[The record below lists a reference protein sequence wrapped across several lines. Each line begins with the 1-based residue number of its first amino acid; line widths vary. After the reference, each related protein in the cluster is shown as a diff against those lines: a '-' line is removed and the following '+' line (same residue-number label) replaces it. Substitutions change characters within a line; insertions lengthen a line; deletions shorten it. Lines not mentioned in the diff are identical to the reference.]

1 MPSWLQRHPD
11 RITLALRVQ
20 PRASRDEVAGIHG
33 DRLKVRI
40 SAPPVDG
47 AANRH
52 LCRYLADLFDVP
64 AASVRL
70 VRGESG
76 RDKTVEVAG
85 AIALPGPIAALARG
99 SLPDSGS

>member
-1 MPSWLQRHPD
+1 VPSWLQRHPD

-85 AIALPGPIAALARG
+85 ATALPGPLAALARG

>member
-1 MPSWLQRHPD
+1 MPAWLQRHPD
-11 RITLALRVQ
+11 RITLSLRVQ
-20 PRASRDEVAGIHG
+20 PRAARDEVAGLHG
-33 DRLKVRI
+33 DRLKLRI
-40 SAPPVDG
+40 AAPPVDG

-64 AASVRL
+64 AARVRL

-85 AIALPGPIAALARG
+85 VAALPASLAALAAG
-99 SLPDSGS
+99 DEP

>member
-1 MPSWLQRHPD
+1 MPAWLQRHPD
-11 RITLALRVQ
+11 RVTLSLRVQ
-20 PRASRDEVAGIHG
+20 PRASRDEVAGLHG
-33 DRLKVRI
+33 DRLKLRI

-52 LCRYLADLFDVP
+52 LCRYIADLFGVP
-64 AASVRL
+64 AARVRL

-85 AIALPGPIAALARG
+85 ATSLPEPLAALARATG
-99 SLPDSGS
+99 APDPG

>member
-20 PRASRDEVAGIHG
+20 PRASRDEVAGLHG

-52 LCRYLADLFDVP
+52 LCRYLADLFEVP

-70 VRGESG
+70 IRGETG
-76 RDKTVEVAG
+76 RDKTVEVTGTRVLPAPLAELAQEPAG
-85 AIALPGPIAALARG
+85 ARDP
-99 SLPDSGS
+99 

>member
-1 MPSWLQRHPD
+1 MPAWLQRRPG
-11 RITLALRVQ
+11 RITLSLRVQ

-33 DRLKVRI
+33 DRLKLRI
-40 SAPPVDG
+40 TAPPVDG

-52 LCRYLADLFDVP
+52 LCRFLADLFGVP

-76 RDKTVEVAG
+76 RDKTVEVSG
-85 AIALPGPIAALARG
+85 ADGLPPSLAALLPGRDG
-99 SLPDSGS
+99 SLR

>member
-1 MPSWLQRHPD
+1 M
-11 RITLALRVQ
+11 ILALRVQ

-40 SAPPVDG
+40 CAPPVDG

-70 VRGESG
+70 IRGESG
-76 RDKTVEVAG
+76 RDKTVEVTG
-85 AIALPGPIAALARG
+85 ARVLPGPLAALAHEAGTADG
-99 SLPDSGS
+99 S

>member
-1 MPSWLQRHPD
+1 MPAWLQRHPD
-11 RITLALRVQ
+11 RITLSLRVQ

-33 DRLKVRI
+33 DRLRVRI

-52 LCRYLADLFDVP
+52 LCRYLAGLFGVP

-85 AIALPGPIAALARG
+85 VSVLPDPLAALARIPG
-99 SLPDSGS
+99 PAGGA

>member
-1 MPSWLQRHPD
+1 VSSWLQRYPD
-11 RITLALRVQ
+11 RVILALRVQ

-40 SAPPVDG
+40 CAPPVDG

-70 VRGESG
+70 IRGESG
-76 RDKTVEVAG
+76 RDKTVEVTG
-85 AIALPGPIAALARG
+85 ARVLPGPLATLAHETGAADG
-99 SLPDSGS
+99 S

>member
-1 MPSWLQRHPD
+1 MSAWLQRHPD

-20 PRASRDEVAGIHG
+20 PRAARDEVAGLHG

-47 AANRH
+47 TANRH
-52 LCRYLADLFDVP
+52 LCRYLAGLFGVP
-64 AASVRL
+64 ASSVRL
-70 VRGESG
+70 VRGEKG

-85 AIALPGPIAALARG
+85 TTE
-99 SLPDSGS
+99 LPDSLAALDGAAVQARGA

>member
-1 MPSWLQRHPD
+1 M
-11 RITLALRVQ
+11 
-20 PRASRDEVAGIHG
+20 AGVHG
-33 DRLKVRI
+33 DRLKLRI

-52 LCRYLADLFDVP
+52 LCRYLAELFDVP

-70 VRGESG
+70 VRGERG

-85 AIALPGPIAALARG
+85 AALLPETLASLARG
-99 SLPDSGS
+99 RGRESGR

>member
-1 MPSWLQRHPD
+1 MPSWLQRYPD

-20 PRASRDEVAGIHG
+20 PRASRDEVSGIHG

-40 SAPPVDG
+40 CAPPVDG

-52 LCRYLADLFDVP
+52 LCRYLADLFGVP

-76 RDKTVEVAG
+76 RDKTVEVTG
-85 AIALPGPIAALARG
+85 TRVLPGPLAALAREPG
-99 SLPDSGS
+99 TAEGT

>member
-1 MPSWLQRHPD
+1 MPAWLTRHPD

-20 PRASRDEVAGIHG
+20 PRASRDEVAGVHG
-33 DRLKVRI
+33 DRLKLRI

-52 LCRYLADLFDVP
+52 LCRYLADLFRVP

-76 RDKTVEVAG
+76 RDKTVEVSG
-85 AIALPGPIAALARG
+85 AG
-99 SLPDSGS
+99 SLPEPLAVLAGDSGPAGHR